1 MERMNILICN
11 LCNGEISDK
20 MEKCKSVFGV
30 RPFLQGE
37 NLSRSKNRSFEEGLK
52 IESSNELK
60 RIFES
65 SSRIERV
72 L

>member
-1 MERMNILICN
+1 MNILICN

-20 MEKCKSVFGV
+20 MEVSFWRATIFTRREFVSIEKA
-30 RPFLQGE
+30 
-37 NLSRSKNRSFEEGLK
+37 FEEGLK